1 MKKLIKKFIPK
12 ELLLVYHYLL
22 ALLATVYYGFPAKKM
37 IVIGVT
43 GTKGKTSAINFI
55 WSCLSAGG
63 DKVGIISTA
72 NIRIG
77 EKEFLNKYHMT
88 MPGRFAIQGLMSQMV
103 KEGCKYCLVETTSE
117 GLKQYRHVGV
127 YYNVALFTNLYP
139 EHLQSHEGSF
149 EKYKEMKGRMFESLY
164 TTKKV
169 IDGKE
174 VEKTIIVNNDDENSD
189 YFYSFKADKKLTF
202 GIKNKADVMATNI
215 KETKEGVDFT
225 LGDKDFKLSILGKFN
240 VYNALPAIEIA
251 RLFGINDEDI
261 SKGLMNLK
269 TIPGRM
275 EKIEEGQNFTVVVD
289 YAHEKQ
295 SFTNVLETANNMREA
310 GAKIIITLG
319 AEGGGRD
326 KAKRPIM
333 GELAAK
339 MADYIVVMSVD
350 PYDDDP
356 KEILEDI
363 AISAEKNGKI
373 RGENLF
379 VIEDRREGINKALS
393 LAKENDIVLVTG
405 KGAEQ
410 SMIIGGKKSYWD
422 DRLVVRE
429 ELKKIIK

>member
-149 EKYKEMKGRMFESLY
+149 EKYKEMYPYVLENFE
-164 TTKKV
+164 TAKKY
-169 IDGKE
+169 IFPE
-174 VEKTIIVNNDDENSD
+174 E
-189 YFYSFKADKKLTF
+189 F
-202 GIKNKADVMATNI
+202 IKNFLN
-215 KETKEGVDFT
+215 
-225 LGDKDFKLSILGKFN
+225 
-240 VYNALPAIEIA
+240 
-251 RLFGINDEDI
+251 
-261 SKGLMNLK
+261 
-269 TIPGRM
+269 
-275 EKIEEGQNFTVVVD
+275 
-289 YAHEKQ
+289 
-295 SFTNVLETANNMREA
+295 
-310 GAKIIITLG
+310 
-319 AEGGGRD
+319 
-326 KAKRPIM
+326 
-333 GELAAK
+333 
-339 MADYIVVMSVD
+339 
-350 PYDDDP
+350 
-356 KEILEDI
+356 
-363 AISAEKNGKI
+363 
-373 RGENLF
+373 
-379 VIEDRREGINKALS
+379 S
-393 LAKENDIVLVTG
+393 L
-405 KGAEQ
+405 
-410 SMIIGGKKSYWD
+410 
-422 DRLVVRE
+422 
-429 ELKKIIK
+429 